1 MSRCR
6 PNARDASLM
15 LIPSTITAR
24 RTRRYTSTLY
34 IHRTTHRL
42 NFQPMDGGGGYVL
55 QPPNVSDYPPTWN
68 TLTPPI
74 TESLDNNKS
83 TVNRTVPVR
92 GTLTLSEAG
101 SRWQ

>member
-1 MSRCR
+1 M
-6 PNARDASLM
+6 
-15 LIPSTITAR
+15 
-24 RTRRYTSTLY
+24 
-34 IHRTTHRL
+34 
-42 NFQPMDGGGGYVL
+42 